1 MMGHTIAPYGQQHE
15 RHATIMMD
23 VLLILGLLIGI
34 VGACTVFTN
43 AIEWIGEKLNL
54 SAGAVGSVLAA
65 VGTALPETIVP
76 IVAIISGVLATG
88 GAGGGISAEAGSE
101 IGIGAILGAPFMLG
115 TLAMFISGL
124 AIIIYKL
131 MGKREL
137 ALNID
142 KGQFNRDMTYFFIAY
157 GLAVA
162 SSFLP
167 ASIHHFRYI
176 VPFILLALYGLYL
189 KQTLSAPEVDIPEN
203 DTHQLDA
210 LFFAPKSINPGLNIV
225 VFQTVVGL
233 VLIVVLA
240 HLFVNEI
247 HTLAERFHLNAMILS
262 LIIIPIATELPEKFN
277 SVVWLG
283 KHKDTLA
290 IGNLTGAMVFQSC
303 IPVAVGVAF
312 TPWVLNH
319 QALTSVMLCLA
330 TSILITVCLFRFGA
344 KGAPFVLLTGGLA
357 YAYFVYD
364 VVKPLLASAS

>member
-1 MMGHTIAPYGQQHE
+1 MW
-15 RHATIMMD
+15 D
-23 VLLILGLLIGI
+23 VLLIVGLLLGI

-76 IVAIISGVLATG
+76 IVAILSGVIAVG
-88 GAGGGISAEAGSE
+88 GAGGGISAEAGGE

-124 AIIIYKL
+124 AIIVYHRL
-131 MGKREL
+131 GKREL
-137 ALNID
+137 DLNID
-142 KGQFNRDMTYFFIAY
+142 KAQFNRDMGYFFMAY

-162 SSFLP
+162 ASFLP
-167 ASIHHFRYI
+167 PNLQMLRYGVAI
-176 VPFILLALYGLYL
+176 SLLGMYALYL

-210 LFFAPKSINPGLNIV
+210 LFFAPKSINPGMNMV
-225 VFQTVVGL
+225 VFQTLVGL
-233 VLIVVLA
+233 ALIVVLA
-240 HLFVNEI
+240 HLFVHEI

-262 LIIIPIATELPEKFN
+262 LVIIPIATELPEKFN

-312 TPWVLNH
+312 TPWVLNS
-319 QALTSVMLCLA
+319 QALTSVILCLI
-330 TSILITVCLFRFGA
+330 TSILITFFLFRFGS
-344 KGAPFVLLTGGLA
+344 KGAPFVLLTGGVA
-357 YAYFVYD
+357 YGYFVYE

>member
-1 MMGHTIAPYGQQHE
+1 MLDA
-15 RHATIMMD
+15 
-23 VLLILGLLIGI
+23 LLLLGLLVAI
-34 VGACTVFTN
+34 VGACSVFTN
-43 AIEWIGEKLNL
+43 AIEWVGEKMNL

-76 IVAIISGVLATG
+76 IVAIISGAM
-88 GAGGGISAEAGSE
+88 AGEGSMNPEAAGD

-124 AIIIYKL
+124 AIIVYHRL
-131 MGKREL
+131 GKRDL
-137 ALNID
+137 ALHID
-142 KGQFNRDMTYFFIAY
+142 KGQFNRDMQFFFLAY

-167 ASIHHFRYI
+167 PGIHQFRYI
-176 VPFILLALYGLYL
+176 VPFVLLALYGLYL
-189 KQTLSAPEVDIPEN
+189 KQTFSAPEVDVPGE
-203 DTHQLDA
+203 DSHQLEP
-210 LFFAPKSINPGLNIV
+210 LFFAPKALNPGMGIV
-225 VFQTVVGL
+225 GFQVAIGL
-233 VLIVVLA
+233 GLIVVLA
-240 HLFVNEI
+240 HLFVHEI
-247 HTLAERFHLNAMILS
+247 HTLAEKLHLNAMILS

-319 QALTSVMLCLA
+319 QALMSVMLCLA
-330 TSILITVCLFRFGA
+330 TTVAITTLLFRFGQ
-344 KGAPFVLLTGGLA
+344 KGAPFVLLLGGVA
-357 YAYFVYD
+357 YAVFVYD
-364 VVKPLLASAS
+364 VVKPLVAQLS